1 MSSVGAREL
10 DFDRY
15 SETWS
20 VTILG
25 DAGGRGDGRAGHVA
39 GAGPGHGGDVG
50 GRRHLR
56 GVRAGC
62 LCGLLADLEA
72 ASNLLLAAALAV
84 SVGVRRLQVWQLWSA
99 GALLGVATATK
110 IWGVVPLLI
119 IVAFLWHRDGRA
131 VGGNVA
137 SNSSPSDDD
146 PGSPRCAATR

>member
-1 MSSVGAREL
+1 
-10 DFDRY
+10 
-15 SETWS
+15 
-20 VTILG
+20 VTVSHRLG
-25 DAGGRGDGRAGHVA
+25 RTGFGKVVVMLAGGVTAVA

-56 GVRAGC
+56 GVRARC

-72 ASNLLLAAALAV
+72 ASNLLLAAALAL

-131 VGGNVA
+131 VGGQGRVELL
-137 SNSSPSDDD
+137 
-146 PGSPRCAATR
+146 TI